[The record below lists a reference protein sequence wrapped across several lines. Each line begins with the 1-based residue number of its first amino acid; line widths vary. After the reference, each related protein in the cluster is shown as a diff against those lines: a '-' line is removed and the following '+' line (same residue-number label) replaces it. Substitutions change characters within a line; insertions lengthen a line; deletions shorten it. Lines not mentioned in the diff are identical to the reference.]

1 MSLAHNGTS
10 SDRRATDCLRKT
22 GAPQRAMAQ
31 NRAPHLTIVCLASLA
46 LGTIGCDAE
55 RSSNPLSP
63 QIAGPIA
70 GVTISTPGV
79 IEPPNG
85 LLIASTAQPITLRF
99 ANVTSNSVRPFTY
112 EIEVA
117 TDPVFAPTLLTV
129 TDVAPGETGTVV
141 VTLTQTLDAEQVYYW
156 RVRAVDGANAGIYSE
171 IASFEVFTAVV
182 IAAPVAGVPSGG
194 QITSSNSPMLL
205 AHHADI
211 SGPAEAVMYRFELAT
226 EPGFANPTTILT
238 VVPDNGPST
247 AVSSGGLPYDTTFHW
262 RVRASAQARNGPV
275 LGPWSNTAS
284 FRTPPAS
291 IIIGTPIPVTP
302 ANGQTVASVQPT
314 LTATN
319 GTVTGAAATVVYRFE
334 VDEGT
339 SFGNPAALVEVPRS
353 GGDTTSATVTANL
366 ESDREYFWRVHASNG
381 TTTSAWSAP
390 QRFRT
395 PPGGSPPPPPGEQ
408 PPLPNEEALIVQL
421 AATNPDALADSCIE
435 EGGSWE
441 FMDLAVTALR
451 AKDTRW
457 GYNCKRG
464 DCSDP
469 SIDVV
474 DYFWGNGEAQGST
487 NVYLVDIISAV
498 CPGGAQSP
506 AWIDQT
512 QTTLDEGTVG
522 RWIYPRP

>member
-1 MSLAHNGTS
+1 MGQT
-10 SDRRATDCLRKT
+10 RT
-22 GAPQRAMAQ
+22 
-31 NRAPHLTIVCLASLA
+31 PHLIIVYLAGLA
-46 LGTIGCDAE
+46 LGSIGCDAE

-70 GVTISTPGV
+70 GVTISTPGTV
-79 IEPPNG
+79 EPPNG
-85 LLIASTAQPITLRF
+85 LLIASTAQPVTLRF

-112 EIEVA
+112 EVEVA
-117 TDPVFAPTLLTV
+117 TDPVFAHTLLTI
-129 TDVAPGETGTVV
+129 TDVTPSETGTVV
-141 VTLTQTLDAEQVYYW
+141 VTLTQTLDAGQVYYW
-156 RVRAVDGANAGIYSE
+156 RVRAVDGANASVYSE
-171 IASFEVFTAVV
+171 TASFEVFTAVV
-182 IAAPVAGVPSGG
+182 IAAPVADVPSGG
-194 QITSSNSPMLL
+194 QTTATNSPMLL

-211 SGPAEAVMYRFELAT
+211 SGPAETIMYRFELAA
-226 EPGFANPTTILT
+226 EPGFSTPTAILT

-247 AVSSGGLPYDTTFHW
+247 AVSPGGLPYDQTFHW
-262 RVRASAQARNGPV
+262 RVRASAQARNGQV

-291 IIIGTPIPVTP
+291 VIIGTPIPAMP
-302 ANGQTVASVQPT
+302 ANGETVASVRPT

-319 GTVTGAAATVVYRFE
+319 GAVIGSAAAVVYRFE

-353 GGDTTSATVTANL
+353 GGDTTSATVTTNL
-366 ESDREYFWRVHASNG
+366 ESDREYFWRVNASNA
-381 TTTSAWSAP
+381 TTASAWSAP

-395 PPGGSPPPPPGEQ
+395 PPDASPPPPSGAQ
-408 PPLPNEEALIVQL
+408 LPLPNEEALIVQL
-421 AATNPDALADSCIE
+421 AATNPGALADSCVE

-451 AKDTRW
+451 TKDMRW

-464 DCSDP
+464 DCNDP

-474 DYFWGNGEAQGST
+474 DYFWGSGEAQGNT
-487 NVYLVDIISAV
+487 DVYLVDIISAV
-498 CPGGAQSP
+498 CPGGEQSP